1 METAPPDGGEES
13 WVLLAVARDGE
24 TAARWAS
31 ALEHAGLEADVRI
44 DDAVALTKGSVDVA
58 SRKSGR
64 RRTPALR
71 VPGLR
76 PPGEREAAASVLVD
90 QGWDGRF
97 GQTPAG
103 GRSIIGLDV
112 ALRGAL
118 FAVLSGVVVALLL
131 LWRGG

>member
-1 METAPPDGGEES
+1 M
-13 WVLLAVARDGE
+13 LLAVARDGE

-31 ALEHAGLEADVRI
+31 ALEDAGLEADVRI
-44 DDAVALTKGSVDVA
+44 DDAVALTKGSSMWPIVSPGGGGHQLFA
-58 SRKSGR
+58 Y
-64 RRTPALR
+64 PLF
-71 VPGLR
+71 VPR
-76 PPGEREAAASVLVD
+76 GEREAAASVLVD

-103 GRSIIGLDV
+103 GRSAIGLNV

-118 FAVLSGVVVALLL
+118 FAVLSGVAVVLFL